1 MEGKL
6 ICLIIFKC
14 VCMWTRICQGMY
26 IKIRWKLMGIS
37 FLLPLGCS
45 LRLNSGLEAG
55 AFTSWA
61 TLSPYPCSVSLEPA
75 FPVETPRKLQIWRE
89 GENKKY
95 QGPPTVGKTVGPVG
109 LSLRI
114 IARSQSPWSMHK
126 ELNSFHSG
134 CCMTSW
140 LLNIRFLKT
149 NLGRCVH
156 CFSNGRA
163 VAYIYVW
170 IV

>member
-14 VCMWTRICQGMY
+14 KCMWTRICQGMC
-26 IKIRWKLMGIS
+26 IKVRWKLMWIS

-45 LRLNSGLEAG
+45 LRLNSGLEAD

-75 FPVETPRKLQIWRE
+75 FPVETLRELQIRRE

-95 QGPPTVGKTVGPVG
+95 QGPPTVGPVG

-114 IARSQSPWSMHK
+114 IARPQSPWSMPFT
-126 ELNSFHSG
+126 LAAAWLPG
-134 CCMTSW
+134 CWTSDSW
-140 LLNIRFLKT
+140 RLTWAGVYTVFQT
-149 NLGRCVH
+149 AGPWP
-156 CFSNGRA
+156 
-163 VAYIYVW
+163 IYMCE
-170 IV
+170 